1 MDNVHA
7 VVLAGGQSRRFG
19 RDKALAKIAGV
30 TFLEKLVWL
39 LQGMGLETAVISHPS
54 RDYSFLDLGCDV
66 QADLIPEKGPL
77 GGLYTACRLFEGSSL
92 LVLSCDMPVLD
103 ERLLETL
110 IKNHRR
116 KTGVTL
122 FSHQKHL
129 QPFPGIYESYL
140 GFSIFECLRQNK
152 LSMHEFLAEL
162 PSLNVIKEKIN
173 SGCFVNVNTQKDWL
187 GVPQ

>member
-1 MDNVHA
+1 
-7 VVLAGGQSRRFG
+7 VLAGGRSRRFG

-39 LQGMGLETAVISHPS
+39 CQGMGLETTVITHPS

-92 LVLSCDMPVLD
+92 LVLSCDMPALD
-103 ERLLETL
+103 ERTLEIL
-110 IKNHRR
+110 MKSHRR
-116 KTGVTL
+116 KTGITL
-122 FSHQKHL
+122 FCDGKRL

-140 GFSIFECLRQNK
+140 GYSIFERLRHHQ
-152 LSMHEFLAEL
+152 LSMHEFLAEF
-162 PSLNVIKEKIN
+162 PCLNVVKQALGPKRFLNI
-173 SGCFVNVNTQKDWL
+173 NTQKDWL
-187 GVPQ
+187 ALAQ